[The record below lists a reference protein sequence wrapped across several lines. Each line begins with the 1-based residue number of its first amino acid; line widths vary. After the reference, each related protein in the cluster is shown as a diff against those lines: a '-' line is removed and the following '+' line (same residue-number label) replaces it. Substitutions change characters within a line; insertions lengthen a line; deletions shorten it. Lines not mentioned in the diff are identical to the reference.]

1 MDYRKN
7 GKRLNKYLSDSGFCS
22 RREADRLIQE
32 GKVLVDGR
40 PGVLGDRVEPGMRVE
55 VSGRQLSGQ
64 SEKVYLALHKP
75 VGIVCTAD
83 PREPLNVVDYIGY
96 PQRVYPVG
104 RLDKDSSGL
113 LLLTSDGEIVNRILR
128 AAGGHEKEYVVAV
141 DKAVTPQFL
150 NHMARG
156 VEILGR
162 KTLPCRI
169 RQLTVNSFDLVL
181 VQGMN
186 RQIRRMCEAL
196 GYRVRSLK
204 RVRVMNITLDG
215 LAPGQWRRLTDQEV
229 AQLLADTAAPG
240 PVSADTSSH
249 LPLEKPNS
257 T

>member
-1 MDYRKN
+1 MKMDIQDK

-22 RREADRLIQE
+22 RREADRLIQQ
-32 GKVLVDGR
+32 GKVLIDGR
-40 PGVLGDRVEPGMRVE
+40 PGVLGDRVLAGMRVE
-55 VSGRQLSGQ
+55 ACGRQLSGD

-104 RLDKDSSGL
+104 RLDKESSGL

-128 AAGGHEKEYVVAV
+128 AAGGHEKEYLVVV
-141 DKAVTPQFL
+141 DKALTPGFL
-150 NHMARG
+150 ADMAGG

-162 KTLPCRI
+162 KTLPCQI
-169 RQLTVNSFDLVL
+169 TQLTVNSFRLVL

-215 LAPGQWRRLTDQEV
+215 LEIGQWRRLTPEEV
-229 AQLLADTAAPG
+229 DTLLALTAPPG
-240 PVSADTSSH
+240 PSVG
-249 LPLEKPNS
+249 
-257 T
+257 